1 MGVYTIGLIA
11 HSGAGKTSLAEAL
24 LNRSGALRK
33 MGAVDDGTSVLDF
46 EADEKE
52 RKTSLHMSVGHFK
65 WKDHSVDLIDTP
77 GSMNFIGST
86 VGAIRVI
93 DGAIMMASAE
103 PGIQGETGFLW
114 NYLEERHLP
123 RLLVI
128 SKIDREQSDFDG
140 RLKFLNEVFENRLVA
155 VTIPYGQADAMKG
168 VVDLIEMKAYEYSNP
183 DKPKAVDIPP
193 ELTAAAEEYQVKLTE
208 SAAEG
213 DDELLEKYLET
224 ETLDSGEI
232 RRGLHAGARSGRL
245 VPVFAAS
252 NTANI
257 GTDRIL
263 EAMVELLPD
272 TAERRAQLAEHEE
285 VPAGYI
291 ADSTENSEFA
301 GLVFGSRVDQ
311 YAGRLS
317 IIKVLSG
324 ELHAAKEVF
333 NPATSE
339 SERPAHLFKLLGKE
353 QVEVK
358 TLAAG
363 EVGALPKLQHT
374 HTGNTLCAINHKVE
388 FSPIVFP
395 EPVLSYALTMEG
407 KGEEEKMATVLHRMM
422 EADPTLKFSHN
433 AETGDFL
440 VAGMGRIHLDVVKQ
454 RLSREFNLNVS
465 FKEPHVPYRET
476 IRHASKAQGKYKKQT
491 GGRGQYGDCW
501 LELKPNSQEEELS
514 FVSAIVGGAIP
525 RNFIPAVEKGVAEAM
540 HKGVVA
546 GFPVIGIQATV
557 YDGSF
562 HDVDSS
568 EMAFKIAGS
577 MAFKKAMDQ
586 AKPILL
592 EPILQ
597 LEIVVP
603 TEYMGDVMGD
613 INSRRGKVLGMDSKG
628 RNQVVLAEV
637 PMGEALTYAIE
648 LRAMTSGQGYFTQQ
662 FSRYEEVPG
671 QIADKVVKERQS
683 GEEASA

>member
-33 MGAVDDGTSVLDF
+33 MGVVDDGTAAMDF

-52 RKTSLHMSVGHFK
+52 RKTSLHMSVGHLK
-65 WKDHSVDLIDTP
+65 WKNNSVDLIDTP
-77 GSMNFIGST
+77 GSMNFIGAT

-93 DGAIMMASAE
+93 DGAIMLASAE
-103 PGIQGETGFLW
+103 PGIQGETEFLW
-114 NYLEERHLP
+114 NFLEGRHLP

-128 SKIDREQSDFDG
+128 SKIDREQSDFDA
-140 RLKFLNEVFENRLVA
+140 RLKFLNEIFENCLVA
-155 VTIPYGQADAMKG
+155 VTIPFGEAADLKG
-168 VVDLIEMKAYEYSNP
+168 VVDLIEMKAYDYSNP
-183 DKPKAVDIPP
+183 DKPKAVDLP
-193 ELTAAAEEYQVKLTE
+193 EELAAAAEEYHVKLTE
-208 SAAEG
+208 MAAEG
-213 DDELLEKYLET
+213 DDELLEKYLDT
-224 ETLDSGEI
+224 EILDTEEI
-232 RRGLHAGARSGRL
+232 RRGLRAGALSGRI

-252 NTANI
+252 GIANI
-257 GTDRIL
+257 GTDHIL

-272 TAERRAQLAEHEE
+272 AAQRRTQLAEHEE
-285 VPAGYI
+285 SPDGYI
-291 ADSTENSEFA
+291 ADSTENSDFA
-301 GLVFGSRVDQ
+301 ALVFGSRVDQ

-324 ELHAAKEVF
+324 ELNAAKEVY
-333 NPATSE
+333 NPTTGE

-353 QVEVK
+353 QMEVK
-358 TLAAG
+358 TLVAG

-388 FSPIVFP
+388 FIPIAFP
-395 EPVLSYALTMEG
+395 EPVLSYALTMES

-422 EADPTLKFSHN
+422 EEDLTLKFSHN
-433 AETGDFL
+433 VETGDFL
-440 VAGMGRIHLDVVKQ
+440 VAGMGRIHLDVVKE
-454 RLSREFNLNVS
+454 RLSREFGLNVS
-465 FKEPHVPYRET
+465 FKEPLVPYRET
-476 IRHASKAQGKYKKQT
+476 IRHTSKAQGKYKKQT

-501 LELKPNSQEEELS
+501 LELKPNSQEEKLS

-628 RNQVVLAEV
+628 RNQVVRAEV
-637 PMGEALTYAIE
+637 PMGEALIYAIE
-648 LRAMTSGQGYFTQQ
+648 LRAMTSGQGYFTQR

-671 QIADKVVKERQS
+671 QIADKVVKDRKS
-683 GEEASA
+683 G